1 MIKIHFC
8 AVCMHHNNNLKIYN
22 KRLLEIISVFW
33 SLPQIFGGVY
43 GKNQVFCRDHGS
55 CYADAGAGVLFVWGE
70 KSPEIKASDPWK
82 ADPDGKTFHL
92 ATVLAKNGNH
102 IPIGLVF

>member
-1 MIKIHFC
+1 
-8 AVCMHHNNNLKIYN
+8 MHHNNNLKIYN

-55 CYADAGAGVLFVWGE
+55 RYADAGAGVLFVWGE
-70 KSPEIKASDPWK
+70 KNPEIKASDPWK
-82 ADPDGKTFHL
+82 ADPDGKTLHL